1 MGRRWITSGTI
12 ALLSVLAVGCDNKV
26 MDENRDLHRQNVE
39 LQAQLDEARRAR
51 DAQPAPAPAPIVV
64 APAPAP
70 APVPEPAPTPP
81 PAKPDLG
88 PLVVTEDRAAGT
100 TTVSLPGDVFFDSG
114 QDVIKS
120 SAKGSLDKVVM
131 ALKKQYGGKMV
142 RVEGYT
148 DTDPIVHSHWKSNQE
163 LSDAR
168 ATAVSS
174 YLIAHGID
182 ASRITT
188 HGFGDSKPK
197 ATKALSRRVE
207 VVVITG

>member
-12 ALLSVLAVGCDNKV
+12 GLVSLLAFGCENKMAEDMRALHQ
-26 MDENRDLHRQNVE
+26 ENVE
-39 LQAQLDEARRAR
+39 LRAQNDELKQKL
-51 DAQPAPAPAPIVV
+51 AQPAPAPATV
-64 APAPAP
+64 APAPTPIVTP
-70 APVPEPAPTPP
+70 APAPTPP
-81 PAKPDLG
+81 QPKPDLG
-88 PLVVTEDRAAGT
+88 TLEVTHDRAAGT

-114 QDVIKS
+114 HDVVKD
-120 SAKGSLDKVVM
+120 SAKSSLDKVVL
-131 ALKKQYGGKMV
+131 ALKKEYAGKTV

-148 DTDPIVHSHWKSNQE
+148 DTDPILHSHWKSNQE

-168 ATAVSS
+168 ATAVGN

-182 ASRITT
+182 ASRVTT
-188 HGFGDSKPK
+188 HGYGDTKPK

>member
-1 MGRRWITSGTI
+1 MGRSWIRSGTI
-12 ALLSVLAVGCDNKV
+12 GLLSLLAVGCQNKV

-51 DAQPAPAPAPIVV
+51 DAQAVPAPVVQAPPP

-70 APVPEPAPTPP
+70 APMPAPAPS
-81 PAKPDLG
+81 KPDLG
-88 PLVVTEDRAAGT
+88 TLVVTEDAAAGT

-114 QDVIKS
+114 RDVIKD
-120 SAKGSLDKVVM
+120 SAKSSLDKVVV
-131 ALKKQYGGKMV
+131 ALKKQYAGKKV
-142 RVEGYT
+142 RIEGYT

-168 ATAVSS
+168 ATAVSD
-174 YLIAHGID
+174 YLIAHGVD
-182 ASRITT
+182 GARVTT
-188 HGFGDSKPK
+188 KGYGDSKPK

-207 VVVITG
+207 VVVVTG

>member
-1 MGRRWITSGTI
+1 MGRSSITSGTI
-12 ALLSVLAVGCDNKV
+12 GLLALLAVGCQDKV

-51 DAQPAPAPAPIVV
+51 EAQPAPAPVVV

-70 APVPEPAPTPP
+70 IPAPLPMP
-81 PAKPDLG
+81 APAKPDLG
-88 PLVVTEDRAAGT
+88 SLVVTEDKAAGT

-114 QDVIKS
+114 RDVIKD
-120 SAKGSLDKVVM
+120 SAKSSLDKVVA
-131 ALKKQYGGKMV
+131 ALRKQYSGKMI

-168 ATAVSS
+168 STAVGD

-182 ASRITT
+182 GSRITT
-188 HGFGDSKPK
+188 KGFGDSKPK

>member
-1 MGRRWITSGTI
+1 MGKSWITSGTI
-12 ALLSVLAVGCDNKV
+12 GLLSLLAVGCQNKV

-51 DAQPAPAPAPIVV
+51 EAQPAPAPVVVAPAPVPAPAPAPAPI
-64 APAPAP
+64 
-70 APVPEPAPTPP
+70 APTV
-81 PAKPDLG
+81 KPDLG
-88 PLVVTEDRAAGT
+88 TLVVTEDRAAGT

-114 QDVIKS
+114 RDVIKD
-120 SAKGSLDKVVM
+120 SAKSSLDKVVV
-131 ALKKQYGGKMV
+131 ALKKQYAGKMV

-148 DTDPIVHSHWKSNQE
+148 DTDPIVHSHWKSNKE

-168 ATAVSS
+168 ATAVSD
-174 YLIAHGID
+174 YLVAHGIEG
-182 ASRITT
+182 ARVTT
-188 HGFGDSKPK
+188 KGYGETKPK

>member
-12 ALLSVLAVGCDNKV
+12 TLLSVLAVGCDNKV
-26 MDENRDLHRQNVE
+26 MDENRELHRQNVE

-51 DAQPAPAPAPIVV
+51 EAQPAPAPVVV
-64 APAPAP
+64 APPPAP
-70 APVPEPAPTPP
+70 APVPAPAPMPP
-81 PAKPDLG
+81 PPTPDLG
-88 PLVVTEDRAAGT
+88 TLVVTEDRAAGT

-114 QDVIKS
+114 RDVIKD
-120 SAKGSLDKVVM
+120 SAKGSLDKVVA
-131 ALKKQYGGKMV
+131 ALRKQYAGKAV
-142 RVEGYT
+142 RIEGYT
-148 DTDPIVHSHWKSNQE
+148 DTDPIVHSHWKSNKE

-168 ATAVSS
+168 ATAVSD

-182 ASRITT
+182 GSRITT
-188 HGFGDSKPK
+188 KGYGDTKPK